1 MIMNDNGN
9 NDNDNGNNDTDK
21 RFFFLTDE
29 PAQSTITKWL
39 AGGERPP
46 PKAMIPINPFS
57 ALCL

>member
-1 MIMNDNGN
+1 MIMEIMIMIMEIMILTND
-9 NDNDNGNNDTDK
+9 
-21 RFFFLTDE
+21 FFLTDE

>member
-1 MIMNDNGN
+1 MNDNGN
-9 NDNDNGNNDTDK
+9 NDNDNGNNGTNK
-21 RFFFLTDE
+21 HFFFTDE